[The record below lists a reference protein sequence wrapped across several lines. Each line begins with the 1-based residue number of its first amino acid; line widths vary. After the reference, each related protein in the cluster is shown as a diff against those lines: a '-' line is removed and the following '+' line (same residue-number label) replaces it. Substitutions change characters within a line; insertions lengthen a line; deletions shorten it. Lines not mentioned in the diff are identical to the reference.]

1 MRGGTLR
8 FVCGGTL
15 SLGAGVMAS
24 QRIREQSRGKA
35 SMQGRESSRG
45 EFGEIQAV
53 AVLFARRCPAPSTV
67 PGPVNNYWLTE
78 GINDASKLGAFTP
91 VT

>member
-15 SLGAGVMAS
+15 SLGAGVMPS

-53 AVLFARRCPAPSTV
+53 AVLL
-67 PGPVNNYWLTE
+67 PG
-78 GINDASKLGAFTP
+78 DAQHLAQSLGQSIT
-91 VT
+91 TG